1 MWNSLVRVRM
11 KIAKTGVIFHFSMIH
26 VGYFIK
32 TSVGSPLPPTS
43 DTVASF
49 VLFVSFYFSHHY
61 HQYKC
66 ENGGGVFKWELENE
80 CSVQG
85 HSHSKHPTTFNWPKH
100 GAYVTPIMH
109 MAGAQAQY
117 TSKPP
122 FQVCAQTQEINEYSF
137 FFFQLQT
144 HSAVYLQTR
153 GHFLTSCPL
162 PPPWTENR
170 SWPQWNE
177 KGEKPPFPIGGVGTG
192 HLCTFWRLAHVL
204 SVTHWE
210 GRCLGQ
216 VKTEGNLFL
225 NYQWFRGFHL
235 GIWSFCSSR
244 QQEYCKSL
252 GYLTVFPTV
261 QRREIGDAKQNT
273 NRIN

>member
-122 FQVCAQTQEINEYSF
+122 FQVCAQTQEVNEYSF
-137 FFFQLQT
+137 FFFST
-144 HSAVYLQTR
+144 TD
-153 GHFLTSCPL
+153 
-162 PPPWTENR
+162 
-170 SWPQWNE
+170 
-177 KGEKPPFPIGGVGTG
+177 
-192 HLCTFWRLAHVL
+192 
-204 SVTHWE
+204 
-210 GRCLGQ
+210 
-216 VKTEGNLFL
+216 
-225 NYQWFRGFHL
+225 
-235 GIWSFCSSR
+235 SFCSVSANKR
-244 QQEYCKSL
+244 TLPNLLSPSPTMDRESKLAPMEREGGKASFSNRRCGHRASL
-252 GYLTVFPTV
+252 HILKTCTRPECYPLGGKMP
-261 QRREIGDAKQNT
+261 GSS
-273 NRIN
+273 